1 MHIKTTKIKEAN
13 MDAKTIYRRNIYK
26 EGEYPHNLLAAI
38 KEYTDLELP
47 SELTPDMLDGIQYV
61 LSLLPEKSQE
71 VIYQRYQEKKPRTE
85 IAKQF
90 SVSAKS
96 IKHIEDT
103 ALRALQRPQNLNC
116 IKYGLEGYRQIL
128 KKRQEAL
135 DNTPVTKFSIGR
147 LGLTTLAYN
156 RLIAAGCKLIG
167 DVAALSDAEIMNIR
181 NLGAKSRSEIAA
193 ALQDNGVFNTEWDK
207 YC

>member
-1 MHIKTTKIKEAN
+1 

-47 SELTPDMLDGIQYV
+47 TELTPDMLDGIQYV
-61 LSLLPEKSQE
+61 LSILPERYQE
-71 VIYQRYQEKKPRTE
+71 VIYQRYQQKKPRTE

-90 SVSAKS
+90 SVSAKA
-96 IKHIEDT
+96 IKHIEDM
-103 ALRALQRPQNLNC
+103 ALRVLQRPQNLNC
-116 IKYGLEGYRQIL
+116 IKYGLEEYRQIL
-128 KKRQEAL
+128 KERQEAL
-135 DNTPVTKFSIGR
+135 DHKPITEFSIGR
-147 LGLTTLAYN
+147 LGLSTLAYN
-156 RLIAAGCKLIG
+156 RLIAAGCNLIE
-167 DVAALSDAEIMNIR
+167 DVAALSDQGIMSIQK
-181 NLGAKSRSEIAA
+181 LGPKRRSEIAV